1 MFCQKSELFFGDE
14 EFPDFS
20 ALENLTF
27 INIGEICDVQELRGF
42 DDPVYRLNSDK
53 LLNWLQA
60 KAQRI
65 SKYLSEK
72 NSLLSEREA
81 LIAASS
87 ILIEYLDQDMEAV
100 FLNHLKYFFLNKSVV
115 LNSFCF
121 RITKEDLESNPSNK
135 VCFFK
140 YSIQFFT
147 NIIFK
152 TEEIGII

>member
-87 ILIEYLDQDMEAV
+87 IVIEYLDQDMEAV
-100 FLNHLKYFFLNKSVV
+100 FLNHLKYFLNKSLF
-115 LNSFCF
+115 LNSFSY

-135 VCFFK
+135 VCFFQRFPIF
-140 YSIQFFT
+140 S
-147 NIIFK
+147 NIIYK